1 MGGTNPALC
10 PSIGKNKGYQGKFP
24 LIFYEDY
31 IILLSAPTFRNDI
44 QFCHH
49 FSLHLT
55 CLLNQAAQFPSRLMY
70 WKQEEEEHSV
80 RRC

>member
-1 MGGTNPALC
+1 MSQYREKQGL
-10 PSIGKNKGYQGKFP
+10 SGKISFN
-24 LIFYEDY
+24 LYEDY